1 MYVIFNFNSNIYIFD
16 MYVFF
21 VNNFKNNNFKKKYMY
36 MYYLL
41 IDFNFLNSFLR
52 IGFRFIYL

>member
-1 MYVIFNFNSNIYIFD
+1 MYVIFNLNSNIYIFD

-21 VNNFKNNNFKKKYMY
+21 VNSFKNNNFKKMYMY

>member
-21 VNNFKNNNFKKKYMY
+21 VNSFKNNNFKKKYMY

>member
-21 VNNFKNNNFKKKYMY
+21 VNSFKNNNFKKKVYVY
-36 MYYLL
+36 VL
-41 IDFNFLNSFLR
+41 FVN
-52 IGFRFIYL
+52 RF

>member
-21 VNNFKNNNFKKKYMY
+21 VNSFKNNNFKKMYMY

-41 IDFNFLNSFLR
+41 IDLNFLNSFLR